1 MHRTDVKI
9 TVLDHHTGDSLPVAS
24 EIIYLCLKCGTSVPS
39 MPRTGTSCRCG
50 NVHVDP
56 DGARGGA
63 GEERKLLILS
73 VRCGRTRSPA
83 TQKGRHET

>member
-1 MHRTDVKI
+1 MPRANVKI
-9 TVLDHHTGDSLPVAS
+9 TVLAHHTGNSLPAAS

-56 DGARGGA
+56 GAARGGA
-63 GEERKLLILS
+63 SDERKLLILS
-73 VRCGRTRSPA
+73 VRCGRTRSLA
-83 TQKGRHET
+83 KQKGRHET